1 MSLETTWALTT
12 SHRHSACCT
21 ALHYHIEP
29 KKMSE
34 TEKLFALCWNKL
46 TLKRERKSAGNLYK
60 IVVAF
65 DAPPFC
71 SQKGIMTPDKNKKCG
86 TGKHVA
92 ALIFIIFLILQQKL
106 CCACQLQIHFA
117 TAKKREEDRK
127 PLTGEQSEL

>member
-46 TLKRERKSAGNLYK
+46 TLKRGRKSAGNLYK

-71 SQKGIMTPDKNKKCG
+71 SQKGIMTPDKNKNA
-86 TGKHVA
+86 V
-92 ALIFIIFLILQQKL
+92 LENMLLL
-106 CCACQLQIHFA
+106 
-117 TAKKREEDRK
+117 
-127 PLTGEQSEL
+127 

>member
-12 SHRHSACCT
+12 SRRHSACCT

-65 DAPPFC
+65 DAPPSC
-71 SQKGIMTPDKNKKCG
+71 SQKGIMTPDKNKN
-86 TGKHVA
+86 A
-92 ALIFIIFLILQQKL
+92 ALENMLLL
-106 CCACQLQIHFA
+106 
-117 TAKKREEDRK
+117 
-127 PLTGEQSEL
+127 